1 MTNHE
6 HSTSRLVSASTLLP
20 AAEVISLPFQTR
32 KRSAPGTFT
41 QVGVRRMRCPAG
53 KKEHFFWDAGIRG
66 FGIRALQSGR
76 RSWIY
81 QYRDERGRT
90 RRIAL
95 GDVSAVSLEDARAA
109 ARRAASGVARGGN
122 PSVERK
128 KKRTANTV
136 LELIEAYLPH
146 AKGRQRPRSY
156 KETERNLHIH
166 AAPLHHECAQSVTRR
181 DIAGLLERVAK
192 RSGPVAANR
201 VRAALSTLWTWGLRT
216 GLVEADA
223 NPVSFTLRQPEKAR
237 ERVLT
242 DAELRS
248 IWGATDDGSHYSCIV
263 RLCLLTGCRRE
274 EIGSLRWEEVK
285 DDRISIGSERMK
297 GKLAHEIALLPM
309 ISNALPKSDSARGC
323 IFGRR
328 GNGFS
333 GFSDSKEKLDAKLTK
348 TGVQMPRWGLHDL
361 RRTFSTRLHD
371 DGVEP
376 LVIEALLAHKQQG
389 VAAVYNRA
397 SFRDAKRMALTRW
410 HKLLTEV
417 ISRHEK

>member
-1 MTNHE
+1 
-6 HSTSRLVSASTLLP
+6 
-20 AAEVISLPFQTR
+20 
-32 KRSAPGTFT
+32 
-41 QVGVRRMRCPAG
+41 
-53 KKEHFFWDAGIRG
+53 
-66 FGIRALQSGR
+66 
-76 RSWIY
+76 
-81 QYRDERGRT
+81 
-90 RRIAL
+90 
-95 GDVSAVSLEDARAA
+95 
-109 ARRAASGVARGGN
+109 VAQGGN

-156 KETERNLHIH
+156 KETERNLRAH
-166 AAPLHHECAQSVTRR
+166 AAPLHHECAQSITRR

-223 NPVSFTLRQPEKAR
+223 NPVAFTLRQPEKAR

-242 DAELRS
+242 DAELRF
-248 IWGATDDGSHYSCIV
+248 IWSATDDDTDYSRIV

-274 EIGSLRWEEVK
+274 EIGGLRWQEIK
-285 DDRISIGSERMK
+285 DDRISISSDRMK
-297 GKLAHEIALLPM
+297 GKIAHEIALLPM
-309 ISNALPKSDSARGC
+309 ISDALPKRPDSATGC

-328 GNGFS
+328 GTGFS
-333 GFSDSKEKLDAKLTK
+333 GFSDSKEKLDAKLSK
-348 TGVQMPRWGLHDL
+348 SGFYMLPWGLHDL

-371 DGVEP
+371 AGVEP

-397 SFRDAKRMALTRW
+397 SFRDAKRAALTGW
-410 HKLLTEV
+410 HKLFTEV
-417 ISRHEK
+417 ISHEGK